1 MAPNVVQRN
10 MTGVQGA
17 KKNNSTIPNR
27 PNATQESA
35 LANNVSNLNINNKN
49 LLPINQR
56 RNFINEL
63 QKRIGKVNTRLNN
76 NTTSLMTNMTHNV
89 GRLNFYKNELNTLLR
104 NYKSNKTIS
113 QVKYENDR
121 NFILDVPKNY
131 NIRGFSKSALNSSL
145 TNNAISRLTKVPRK
159 RDNNQNNNNK
169 KEFLKYAKKRQAQ
182 IRTKLRENPNDIP
195 TQGKKLRLNA
205 SVKSTKKNIKT
216 KHTLASGISI
226 NFNISETDDFFINMY
241 RDMIKDGTI
250 KTIKTKDKFIEVL
263 SLFLD
268 ITINET
274 AEYIEE
280 AEKRI
285 VSKKS
290 PFIYKSVHDQI
301 KNKWATYLK
310 QNTNRTKNI
319 IVHKNVQ
326 PGMQSNLRK
335 YFVNTSKKMRVM
347 LDCEANFIIST
358 SIIGGYNNIELLT
371 TPASILNAGSNMCG
385 FRTRPNLRSVL
396 NGTYNRKKTPIVY
409 DLNGM
414 EAYLNFTFKGNKPTH
429 KVHIRVKYTR
439 TGLEVILNGKHTIKV
454 GSKKNAQSG
463 SDNKNIIGKFF
474 GDFLQVIKCI
484 INNKNDK
491 IPSIFASMDMN
502 ACLMY
507 KTLSNIYI
515 KNKMKELNP
524 ERQANFTKIKRL
536 QSNMGKIIYLQQQ
549 GRISNA
555 KYNLYFL
562 NMKDYIRPPNNRRN

>member
-439 TGLEVILNGKHTIKV
+439 TGLEVILNNKHTIKV
-454 GSKKNAQSG
+454 GSKKNAQRG
-463 SDNKNIIGKFF
+463 SVNKDIIGKFF

>member
-1 MAPNVVQRN
+1 MSRQVGANIGAVAQGGNRN
-10 MTGVQGA
+10 SNG
-17 KKNNSTIPNR
+17 
-27 PNATQESA
+27 NANFNA
-35 LANNVSNLNINNKN
+35 LANNVSKLNINNRN
-49 LLPINQR
+49 LLHINQR
-56 RNFINEL
+56 KNFINEL
-63 QKRIGKVNTRLNN
+63 QKRINKVNTRLNN

-89 GRLNFYKNELNTLLR
+89 GRLQFYKNELNTLLR
-104 NYKSNKTIS
+104 NYKSNKNIS
-113 QVKYENDR
+113 QGKYENDR
-121 NFILDVPKNY
+121 NFILHVPRNF
-131 NIRGFSKSALNSSL
+131 NIRGFSKSALNNNL
-145 TNNAISRLTKVPRK
+145 TNNSISKLTKVPRK

-169 KEFLKYAKKRQAQ
+169 KEFLKYAKKSQAQ

-250 KTIKTKDKFIEVL
+250 QTKDKFIEVL
-263 SLFLD
+263 SLFLNID
-268 ITINET
+268 INQT

-280 AEKRI
+280 AENRI
-285 VSKKS
+285 GSKKS
-290 PFIYKSVHDQI
+290 LFTYKSVHDQI
-301 KNKWATYLK
+301 KNKWDTYLK
-310 QNTNRTKNI
+310 QNNNRTKNI

-439 TGLEVILNGKHTIKV
+439 TGLEVILNNEHTIKV
-454 GSKKNAQSG
+454 GSKKNAQRG
-463 SDNKNIIGKFF
+463 SVNRNIIGKFF